1 MLATS
6 LLPAYAPNASA
17 HAALV
22 RGNPSNNE
30 QLKRSPTR
38 VVLYFSEPV
47 EPRLTEIQ
55 VTDDD
60 QSRVDEG
67 DTAFDSNDRTL
78 ASVGVERLDPGL
90 YFVKWSNVSTVDGH
104 NLRGSYPFVV
114 LEKDGAFP
122 ANVTL
127 DPTAGAESSEGNL
140 LPSNWDS
147 FLKWVALLS
156 LTMAAGAALFLLA
169 VLRPAAAFLDEDDAS
184 RVSSA
189 GERWIANMAHVLL
202 PAAFIASTVLI
213 VLAVNRFAV
222 SPGLWSYLTTVP
234 AGKYRLAQLILIV
247 VALGAADVLYLSAS
261 RRLRLAGV
269 AAMLGAIAAAL
280 LTFSLVSHSA
290 TERGKF
296 WSALSDY
303 AHLVAAAAWLGALV
317 VLPPFLRWAR
327 REIQPPHRFLLIANV
342 FDRFSVLAVLSVVT
356 ILATGAF
363 NGLVEI
369 PNAGA
374 MIDTTYGR
382 VLLAKLSLLAPLLAV
397 AGVNAVFLKPR
408 LVAAIDAAHQPDA
421 PAAPELRDRADRQV
435 AALQRLLPWTI
446 VVETALVFAVFAAVA
461 VLSQSAT
468 ARGEVAQERALAVAS
483 TRFEQ
488 TAEEGGLTMTIE
500 VTPNRVGLNEYTL
513 NIRDAGGAAAGT
525 VSQAR
530 LRFTYEE
537 PGSSANVPPSELLLT
552 RDASGEYRAAGA
564 YFSQPGNWRI
574 EVAVRRT
581 DADDVQRSF
590 LLPVQRAEQ
599 ISDSGR
605 GGAFDLPFDT
615 FTWNEV
621 VAVALVVL
629 GGVALLLWRPGWSI
643 PIPPQR
649 KAGAAEQRRV
659 RAQMVAGA
667 VLFVVGAVFFF
678 SVDSHATGDP
688 TAGNPFEPTDASVA
702 RGRMLFQQNC
712 IVCHGVDGRGDG
724 PQAASLDPAPTD
736 MRGHIPLHTDPQ
748 FYAFIAD
755 GYAGT
760 AMPAFRD
767 AFEEEDIWN
776 LVNFLRTEFGE
787 PVVQ

>member
-1 MLATS
+1 
-6 LLPAYAPNASA
+6 
-17 HAALV
+17 
-22 RGNPSNNE
+22 
-30 QLKRSPTR
+30 
-38 VVLYFSEPV
+38 
-47 EPRLTEIQ
+47 
-55 VTDDD
+55 
-60 QSRVDEG
+60 
-67 DTAFDSNDRTL
+67 
-78 ASVGVERLDPGL
+78 
-90 YFVKWSNVSTVDGH
+90 
-104 NLRGSYPFVV
+104 
-114 LEKDGAFP
+114 
-122 ANVTL
+122 
-127 DPTAGAESSEGNL
+127 
-140 LPSNWDS
+140 
-147 FLKWVALLS
+147 
-156 LTMAAGAALFLLA
+156 
-169 VLRPAAAFLDEDDAS
+169 
-184 RVSSA
+184 
-189 GERWIANMAHVLL
+189 MAHVLL
-202 PAAFIASTVLI
+202 PAAFIASSVLI

-222 SPGLWSYLTTVP
+222 SPGLWSYLTTVA
-234 AGKYRLAQLILIV
+234 AGKYRLAQLVLIV

-261 RRLRLAGV
+261 RRLRLGGV
-269 AAMLGAIAAAL
+269 MAMLGALAAAL

-290 TERGKF
+290 TERGKL
-296 WSALSDY
+296 WSVLSDY

-327 REIQPPHRFLLIANV
+327 REMEPPHRFLLIANV

-363 NGLVEI
+363 NGLVEV
-369 PNAGA
+369 PNKGA
-374 MIDTTYGR
+374 MLDTTYGR
-382 VLLAKLSLLAPLLAV
+382 VLLAKLALLAPLLTV
-397 AGVNAVFLKPR
+397 AGLNAVFLKPR

-421 PAAPELRDRADRQV
+421 PATPEARGRADRQV
-435 AALQRLLPWTI
+435 AALQRVLPWTI
-446 VVETALVFAVFAAVA
+446 VVEAALVFAVFAAVA

-468 ARGEVAQERALAVAS
+468 ARGEVAQERALAQAS
-483 TRFEQ
+483 TTFEQ
-488 TAEEGGLTMTIE
+488 TAEEGGLTLALE
-500 VTPNRVGLNEYTL
+500 VTPNRVGLNEYAL
-513 NIRDAGGAAAGT
+513 DIRDASGAAVAT

-552 RDASGEYRAAGA
+552 RDASGTYRSAGA
-564 YFSQPGNWRI
+564 YFSQPGNWRV
-574 EVAVRRT
+574 EASVRRT

-590 LLPVQRAEQ
+590 LLPVQRPEQ
-599 ISDSGR
+599 VSDSGR
-605 GGAFDLPFDT
+605 GGSFDLPFDT

-621 VAVALVVL
+621 VAVALVIAGGLVVFFRRQVAEAIRATARIPL
-629 GGVALLLWRPGWSI
+629 GAAGALL
-643 PIPPQR
+643 
-649 KAGAAEQRRV
+649 
-659 RAQMVAGA
+659 VAGA
-667 VLFVVGAVFFF
+667 VLFF

-688 TAGNPFEPTDASVA
+688 TAGNPVEPTDESVE